1 MRFGCKGLQFR
12 SLLRHRI
19 VLSILHLRIDLT
31 DRGLILGLEII
42 SLGFCGF
49 GPQVSLKTC
58 WKCQRV
64 GIYPRIGMLLV
75 TFPIIYHGFSMGHLS
90 EDRFVRNCGYLQIDV
105 VGGAG

>member
-1 MRFGCKGLQFR
+1 MRFGCKGLQFQ

-19 VLSILHLRIDLT
+19 VLSILRPRIDLT
-31 DRGLILGLEII
+31 DRGLILSLENIQ
-42 SLGFCGF
+42 LGFCGF

-64 GIYPRIGMLLV
+64 GIYPRIGMMLV
-75 TFPIIYHGFSMGHLS
+75 TFQIIHHGFSMRHLP
-90 EDRFVRNCGYLQIDV
+90 EDRFVGNFGHLQIDA